1 MLVVARKVGG
11 GRALHQMVC
20 AKPYLLGVGR
30 RAAGDTE
37 ALLHKA
43 CSVSPGSC
51 ASEIGRLPSCPTEA
65 SHPQVQKPHMP
76 GPPALPL

>member
-11 GRALHQMVC
+11 GQALHQMVC

-30 RAAGDTE
+30 RAAGDME
-37 ALLHKA
+37 VLLHKA

-51 ASEIGRLPSCPTEA
+51 SSEIGRLLSCPTEV

-76 GPPALPL
+76 GTPALPL